1 MWNDLKGFV
10 QRCHARMLTLE
21 LGELKREEGQ
31 GLVEYGLII
40 GLVSVALIGALG
52 ALTGALNGVFA
63 AIQAALEGA

>member
-1 MWNDLKGFV
+1 MWNDLIVFV
-10 QRCHARMLTLE
+10 QHCHARMLTLE
-21 LGELKREEGQ
+21 LSDLKREEGQ

>member
-10 QRCHARMLTLE
+10 QRCHARMLTFE
-21 LGELKREEGQ
+21 LSDLKSEEGQ

-52 ALTGALNGVFA
+52 ALTGALGVVFTT
-63 AIQAALEGA
+63 IDEALAGA